1 MENKNLNFQHAD
13 TATLCWVIL
22 IALLYV
28 HLGTYR
34 TTSCSEYAFTQ
45 SGGTGGAALKRC
57 FLCVTRFPFHFFV
70 RWKDSR
76 LQCDCG
82 LHATSVRGGL
92 TERFLNATEKRYGP
106 TCSVSGCQL
115 TKHREL
121 MTRNKLIHFI
131 LKCLWHRVKRKDI
144 TATEQCGGC
153 NMGNTFLDIQWQ
165 KPKCWV
171 TDFPARGAARGCL
184 PCSDC
189 IWFPARRHSVI
200 P

>member
-1 MENKNLNFQHAD
+1 MLGYSD
-13 TATLCWVIL
+13 CTAVRTFGYLQNDFLFWVC
-22 IALLYV
+22 V
-28 HLGTYR
+28 HSVRRDRRG
-34 TTSCSEYAFTQ
+34 CSEAVLSVCHQ
-45 SGGTGGAALKRC
+45 ISLS
-57 FLCVTRFPFHFFV
+57 FLCEVKEQTAG
-70 RWKDSR
+70 

-171 TDFPARGAARGCL
+171 TDFPARGAARSCL